1 MKLLVVVEKTDTWYR
16 EKGLFPIESEEEKQK
31 ILRSIE
37 QTYKGKIER
46 QIKKQGDTYDFISAT
61 IALNIAQKLGYNCFW
76 ESYKINNSVFIYI
89 FDKVTLVRS

>member
-16 EKGLFPIESEEEKQK
+16 EKGLFPIENEEEKQK

-37 QTYKGKIER
+37 QTYKGKIEK

-61 IALNIAQKLGYNCFW
+61 IALHTAQRLGYNCFW
-76 ESYKINNSVFIYI
+76 ESYKIDDRAFIYI
-89 FDKVTLVRS
+89 FDKVNI

>member
-16 EKGLFPIESEEEKQK
+16 TRGLFPIESEEEKQK

-37 QTYKGKIER
+37 QTYKGKIEK

-61 IALNIAQKLGYNCFW
+61 IAFNIAQRLDYNCFCG
-76 ESYKINNSVFIYI
+76 SYKIDDRAFIYI
-89 FDKVTLVRS
+89 FEKIIV